1 MLSACAHLRAPSGTQ
16 TRVGGGPVL
25 LPPAPRPRE
34 DVVKPM
40 SGEPALRN
48 RGGEFA
54 PTEEVA
60 ERDAYILWLLAQG
73 LSY

>member
-1 MLSACAHLRAPSGTQ
+1 M
-16 TRVGGGPVL
+16 L